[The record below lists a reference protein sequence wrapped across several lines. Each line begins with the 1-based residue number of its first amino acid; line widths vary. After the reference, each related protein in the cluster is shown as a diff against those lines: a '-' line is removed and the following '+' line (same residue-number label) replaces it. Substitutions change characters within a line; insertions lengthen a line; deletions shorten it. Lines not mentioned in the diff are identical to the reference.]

1 MNVKVK
7 SFLFLGACLYL
18 SVMSSACRSA
28 RVNNLEF
35 TPAMAQTFEIFIEKN
50 SDAANAKQ
58 LGEIEGYMMTTL
70 PQHFAR
76 QGLSGRILL
85 NVAEHKPGPN
95 TKLLLVKLVNYT
107 RIGYATTL
115 GIHVTLKD
123 GSTVLT
129 SWQDS
134 AQTSR
139 PWSTLV
145 NTLNL
150 KIGTN
155 LKKYYAPAAP
165 LPAQVPVQ
173 PTRATSTTTAQ

>member
-1 MNVKVK
+1 MSVKIQ

-18 SVMSSACRSA
+18 SMMTSACRSA
-28 RVNNLEF
+28 RVNLEF
-35 TPAMAQTFEIFIEKN
+35 TPAMAQTFEIFIDKN
-50 SDAANAKQ
+50 ADAANAKQ

-85 NVAEHKPGPN
+85 NLDEHKPGPN

-145 NTLNL
+145 NSLNL

-173 PTRATSTTTAQ
+173 NTRAASTTAP